1 MSTLDEAEAFLRELA
16 ERTATQSVS
25 TSLVRAS
32 RALRQQVDD
41 TDDKRSVRRRQKA
54 RERQSRRRERLRG
67 GRVVAHLECNEVDLG
82 FALAAEGLID
92 AHRDDDP
99 VRPLVLGP
107 RHRLGG
113 RSYAPSERGP
123 HSGPVPKASALRGKR
138 RNRTLREEPP
148 TLCENIEHDYP
159 ESERKPEYDVA
170 QQGSRAPSIATE
182 HTFRRDRR

>member
-1 MSTLDEAEAFLRELA
+1 M
-16 ERTATQSVS
+16 
-25 TSLVRAS
+25 
-32 RALRQQVDD
+32 
-41 TDDKRSVRRRQKA
+41 
-54 RERQSRRRERLRG
+54 
-67 GRVVAHLECNEVDLG
+67 VAHLECNEVDLG
-82 FALAAEGLID
+82 FALAAEALID

-107 RHRLGG
+107 RHRPGG

-138 RNRTLREEPP
+138 RNRTLREEPL
-148 TLCENIEHDYP
+148 TLCENIEHDYA

-182 HTFRRDRR
+182 HASAEIDDERREERHIAERRGVEPGDHAQLVQDQEHGPDREDDEGNPSRHV